1 MYKCFFCL
9 IEKVLRPFQKLSAL
23 QGEHLLIGVVFN
35 QQKSYI
41 RNLHLYDDA
50 PAQGKFNP
58 NYWTFI

>member
-1 MYKCFFCL
+1 MDKKVYLCLFCL

-23 QGEHLLIGVVFN
+23 RREHLLIGVVFN

-50 PAQGKFNP
+50 PAQGNFYSK
-58 NYWTFI
+58 Y